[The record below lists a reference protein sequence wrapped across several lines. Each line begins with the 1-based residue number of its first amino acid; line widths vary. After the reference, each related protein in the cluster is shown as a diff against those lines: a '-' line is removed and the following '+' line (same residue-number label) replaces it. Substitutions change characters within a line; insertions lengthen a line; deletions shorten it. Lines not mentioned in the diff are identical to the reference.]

1 MLSTRVI
8 FPAALRQ
15 VFKGES
21 VRASDPL
28 EPELHTVELPWGCW
42 ESNIGLLEEQP
53 ELLALEPSLYPL
65 QEFLERQPKDGKSGT
80 LAGHSDERIGFGS
93 RRLLP

>member
-1 MLSTRVI
+1 VLSTRVI

-28 EPELHTVELPWGCW
+28 EPELHTVVSYLG
-42 ESNIGLLEEQP
+42 
-53 ELLALEPSLYPL
+53 
-65 QEFLERQPKDGKSGT
+65 D
-80 LAGHSDERIGFGS
+80 AGNRT
-93 RRLLP
+93 